1 MSVTVGLSI
10 QREANEPA
18 PPSYAVMSVAGLI
31 GPFEKA
37 AATSTEAFAARFP
50 LDTCVRFQSTDAT
63 ARMIDPDGDMGR
75 AIGLINA
82 QLGRTQTGAQII
94 VVRTAEGDDDDATI
108 AGIVGNAAAR
118 SGIHAFKRGGPDVGA
133 YPRLIHIPGGWASR
147 TQVGVTGYVVTA
159 AGAGYDTVPTASL
172 PVGAG
177 AGTGFAATVTLTAG
191 AVTGLTITDP
201 GEGFMPGTYP
211 LTLTGGTPETPAV
224 VTVTV
229 ARMANPIVAAL
240 PAVLNAFLGIAYIQA
255 PGISEQGDLDFR
267 ELHASE
273 RIGIVTPGV
282 LVTNTA
288 GDVVATDQAAIQ
300 IGLHIRRDFQADGRP
315 FNPILNQPVT
325 GIVAPTRAIE
335 FSWLD
340 DSVEAQQLLARQIGP
355 LVRGEA
361 GDDFAAAEGG
371 FVSFAFETIGSEP
384 IWSQMHKVRGRD
396 FIELTVIRTFRSY
409 FGRFRLTRQTIET
422 IVDTV
427 EDVLRIAEA
436 RGEILGYACRF
447 DPNLNN
453 PSDLR
458 TGHIFI
464 EAKFEEAPV
473 FRKATLLSRPYVQAI
488 DDLIAALSGQA
499 GVLVEG

>member
-1 MSVTVGLSI
+1 MTVTVGLSI
-10 QREANEPA
+10 QREAVEPA

-31 GPFEKA
+31 GPFDKA
-37 AATSTEAFAARFP
+37 AATSAEAFAARFP

-63 ARMIDPDGDMGR
+63 ARMIDPDGAMGR

-94 VVRTAEGDDDDATI
+94 VVRTAEGEDDDATI
-108 AGIVGNAAAR
+108 AAIVGNAMAR
-118 SGIHAFKRGGPDVGA
+118 TGLHALKRGGPDVGA

-147 TQVGVTGYVVTA
+147 TKVGVGGYAMTA
-159 AGAGYDTVPTASL
+159 AGAGYDTAPTATL
-172 PVGAG
+172 PVEAGAG
-177 AGTGFAATVTLTAG
+177 AGFAATVVLTGG
-191 AVTGLTITDP
+191 AVTGLTVTDP
-201 GEGFMPGTYP
+201 GNGYTPGTYP
-211 LTLTGGTPETPAV
+211 LVLTGGTPETPAV

-255 PGISEQGDLDFR
+255 PGLSEQGDIDFR

-282 LVTNTA
+282 LVTDTS
-288 GDVVATDQAAIQ
+288 GDVVATDQAAIP

-340 DSVEAQQLLARQIGP
+340 DSVEAQQLLAHQIGP
-355 LVRGEA
+355 LVRGES

-371 FVSFAFETIGSEP
+371 FVSFSFETIGSEP

-409 FGRFRLTRQTIET
+409 FGRFRLTRQTIDT

-453 PSDLR
+453 ASDLR
-458 TGHIFI
+458 TGHIYI

-473 FRKATLLSRPYVQAI
+473 FRKATLLSRPYIAAI